1 MFHCYRQL
9 EHSDCGLTCIRMV
22 ARHYG
27 KRIPMAFL
35 KKSSDLNRLGMSIG
49 DMTSCLA
56 AIGMESM
63 AVKIS
68 ATEAANMPL
77 PAILFWSQKHF
88 VVLYH
93 VNRRGTRFHIADP
106 ALGKLTYSRDEFE
119 RLWIPNADEKG
130 KGLVVLAEPGENFNE
145 RQYETYNT
153 LCRLFRYIVK
163 IIRLHKSCFFWV
175 LMISLLVM
183 AADLSVPLLLR
194 STVDKGIGLRD
205 MGLVMTLLLSQ
216 LAMVAGSLVS
226 SNIINILLTRL
237 GLNIDLGM
245 TKDFLVRLVRFPLSF
260 FDQRVSSDFIQ
271 KVSDQGAIKSFLM
284 SFPNTLL
291 MTGLS
296 LAVFSALLWHYSPLI
311 FGVFVFLSLAEMA
324 WGMLFLGRRKSL
336 NFAVFS
342 DSSENRNN
350 IYEMLNGMSEIKVNN
365 AEGTRLRQWQ
375 TTQERLNRT
384 SLRSAWIDLFDSGG
398 QSMVGA
404 VKNIVVTGISAAM
417 VIDGSMTMGI
427 MMTLSYITG
436 RLAQPFRTI
445 SSTVLSVQSAALS
458 YERIDE
464 VMSQNLRTDGDV
476 KYNIPSISLEN
487 VSFRYP
493 GKGSPMVIRN
503 LSLNVNPGEVVALVG
518 ESGCGK
524 TTLIKLMLGF
534 YWPQEGNIMLSGIP
548 LADIDRDDWLRHCGV
563 VMQTGSI
570 FTGSILEN
578 IALSDESPNASRA
591 MEMLEIVGLK
601 TFVETLPMGIDTTI
615 GVAGIEMSGGQ
626 KQRLMIARALYK
638 DPDILF
644 LDEATSSL
652 DANNERNITENIR
665 LLGQGKTIIIAA
677 HRLSTVKNADKIVF
691 IKEGEISEF
700 GTHDELVALGK
711 DYRRLVKNQLDLS
724 T

>member
-216 LAMVAGSLVS
+216 LAMVTGSLVS

-245 TKDFLVRLVRFPLSF
+245 TKDFLARLVRFPLSF

-548 LADIDRDDWLRHCGV
+548 LAEIDRDDWLRHCGV

>member
-245 TKDFLVRLVRFPLSF
+245 TKDFLARLVRFPLSF

-548 LADIDRDDWLRHCGV
+548 LAEIDRDDWLRHCGV